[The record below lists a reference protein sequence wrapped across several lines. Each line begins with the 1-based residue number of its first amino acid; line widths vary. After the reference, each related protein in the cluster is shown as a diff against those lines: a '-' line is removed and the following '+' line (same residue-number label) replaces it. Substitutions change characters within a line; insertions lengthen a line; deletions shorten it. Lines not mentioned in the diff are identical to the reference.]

1 MTCINNTIESDGSSG
16 GTGIGVYAGMYGT
29 YDVEFVATGNS
40 IRYWQWGIELYEYA
54 PNNLISAEIHYN
66 NIEGNTDYGIYNYL
80 TDVYNATYNWW
91 GDASGPYHAVNNPT
105 GQGDTISDYV
115 LFIPWLDAAYPSGSS
130 IDYYNEEVIPPGTST
145 VEIPGTGV
153 TITVDSTTGTTV
165 TVQHYTEN
173 PGSTTF
179 PGLSTPFGDYIDIS
193 VGDPGAVS
201 WPIYLQINYTTAELA
216 AAHVNEY
223 TLYGISFYNDTAGEW
238 QLCSDTGVNT
248 ADFDGYAGYVWANLH
263 QGELSPKV
271 IVTWPFPIGGVMFP
285 VNAVGML
292 VPILSVIAL
301 IVLIGGTT
309 VTRRKD

>member
-1 MTCINNTIESDGSSG
+1 MVYPGG
-16 GTGIGVYAGMYGT
+16 HAGTGNV
-29 YDVEFVATGNS
+29 F
-40 IRYWQWGIELYEYA
+40 
-54 PNNLISAEIHYN
+54 HYN
-66 NIEGNTDYGIYNYL
+66 NIYDNPGCGLNNQISSIVDAEYNY
-80 TDVYNATYNWW
+80 W
-91 GDASGPYHAVNNPT
+91 GAQSGPYHPTINPM
-105 GQGDTISDYV
+105 GQGNCVSDNV
-115 LFIPWLDAAYPSGSS
+115 DFLPWLVRAHPDTLAV
-130 IDYYNEEVIPPGTST
+130 DDLELETL
-145 VEIPGTGV
+145 IPGTT
-153 TITVDSTTGTTV
+153 TINVPISDTTIIIETT
-165 TVQHYTEN
+165 TDTNITILHYTDN

-216 AAHVNEY
+216 AAHVNEH

-301 IVLIGGTT
+301 IALIGGTT